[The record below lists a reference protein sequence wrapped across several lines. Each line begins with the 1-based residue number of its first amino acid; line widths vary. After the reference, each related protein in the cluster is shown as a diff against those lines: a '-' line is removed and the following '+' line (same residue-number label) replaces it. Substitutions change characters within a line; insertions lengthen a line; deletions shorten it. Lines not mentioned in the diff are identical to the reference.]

1 MAWWRDRIATSTE
14 LRLGLRMARTDGGF
28 TLLEL
33 LIVMAV
39 LGILAGIVVF
49 SLQGVG
55 SSATVAACQS
65 DFATTT
71 DAVTAY
77 QAQMGGYPGG
87 SGSATATDSDLGTA
101 PGFTPGA
108 APSGVNAARPGG
120 ELLVSGATS
129 PNLGGTSNEG
139 PWLKESPES
148 PGSYTIWVANDGSG
162 IVQVLDAAGQVPAG
176 ATHTAKDCSVCFG
189 WGRGHDY
196 DDHGPDDND
205 NDNDDDD
212 HSTDHDDDYHSTNYD
227 DHPRAD
233 NNHHR
238 ATDDDHNHGA
248 SQPAASHHQRGLD
261 DVSPRRLRLFHS
273 DRVRLASAL
282 AEGIGV
288 SALGSQLRSD
298 DRCAQRYSEEVG
310 LLPADVHREQW
321 HSAECDAIVHADRRM
336 TEMVTRVLI
345 ACFSRM
351 RWTL

>member
-176 ATHTAKDCSVCFG
+176 ATHTAKDCSSVSAG
-189 WGRGHDY
+189 GAATTTTTTAPTTTTTNHSTDY
-196 DDHGPDDND
+196 DDDY
-205 NDNDDDD
+205 
-212 HSTDHDDDYHSTNYD
+212 STDYD
-227 DHPRAD
+227 DHPRRRQPPPS
-233 NNHHR
+233 HR
-238 ATDDDHNHGA
+238 RRP
-248 SQPAASHHQRGLD
+248 Q
-261 DVSPRRLRLFHS
+261 PRRLTTSRQPSPARTRRRFATAS
-273 DRVRLASAL
+273 SAL
-282 AEGIGV
+282 
-288 SALGSQLRSD
+288 SQ
-298 DRCAQRYSEEVG
+298 
-310 LLPADVHREQW
+310 
-321 HSAECDAIVHADRRM
+321 
-336 TEMVTRVLI
+336 
-345 ACFSRM
+345 
-351 RWTL
+351 

>member
-49 SLQGVG
+49 SLQGVQ

-77 QAQMGGYPGG
+77 QAQMGGNPGG

-139 PWLKESPES
+139 PWLKESPENS
-148 PGSYTIWVANDGSG
+148 GSYTIWVANDGSG

-176 ATHTAKDCSVCFG
+176 ATHTAEDCTSVSAG
-189 WGRGHDY
+189 GTATTTTTTAPTTTTTTTPPTTTTTTPPTTTTTLA
-196 DDHGPDDND
+196 DD
-205 NDNDDDD
+205 
-212 HSTDHDDDYHSTNYD
+212 
-227 DHPRAD
+227 
-233 NNHHR
+233 NHHR

-248 SQPAASHHQRGLD
+248 SQPATSHHQRRLD
-261 DVSPRRLRLFHS
+261 DVSPRRFRVFHS
-273 DRVRLASAL
+273 DRVRLTSAL

-298 DRCAQRYSEEVG
+298 NRRAQWYPEEVG
-310 LLPADVHREQW
+310 LLPAVLHGEQW
-321 HSAECDAIVHADRRM
+321 DSAKCDPIVHADRRM
-336 TEMVTRVLI
+336 TEVVSRVLV
-345 ACFSRM
+345 ACFSR
-351 RWTL
+351 RK

>member
-87 SGSATATDSDLGTA
+87 SGSATVTDSDLGTA

-108 APSGVNAARPGG
+108 APSGVNAARAGG

-139 PWLKESPES
+139 PWLKEAPEN

-162 IVQVLDAAGQVPAG
+162 MVQVLDAAGQVPAG
-176 ATHTAKDCSVCFG
+176 ATHTAKDCTSVSAGGAATTTTTTAPTTTTTTTPPTTTTTTPPTTTTTLAPTTTTTEPPTTTTTTAPHNQAPAFTSEDSTTFRHGVFG
-189 WGRGHDY
+189 
-196 DDHGPDDND
+196 
-205 NDNDDDD
+205 
-212 HSTDHDDDYHSTNYD
+212 SFTVT
-227 DHPRAD
+227 
-233 NNHHR
+233 
-238 ATDDDHNHGA
+238 A
-248 SQPAASHHQRGLD
+248 SGSPQPSLK
-261 DVSPRRLRLFHS
+261 VSGSLPS
-273 DRVRLASAL
+273 
-282 AEGIGV
+282 GV
-288 SALGSQLRSD
+288 SF
-298 DRCAQRYSEEVG
+298 DRTTGVLSGTPRKSGFYRLTFTASNGTRQNATQSFT
-310 LLPADVHREQW
+310 L
-321 HSAECDAIVHADRRM
+321 IV
-336 TEMVTRVLI
+336 E
-345 ACFSRM
+345 
-351 RWTL
+351 

>member
-1 MAWWRDRIATSTE
+1 MAWWRDRIATGTE

-87 SGSATATDSDLGTA
+87 SGSATVTDSDLGTA

-108 APSGVNAARPGG
+108 APNGVNAARADG

-129 PNLGGTSNEG
+129 PNLGGTGNEG
-139 PWLKESPES
+139 PWIKEAPEN

-162 IVQVLDAAGQVPAG
+162 TVQVLDAAGQVPAG
-176 ATHTAKDCSVCFG
+176 ATHTAKDCTAVSAGDAATTTTTAAPTTTTSTTPPTTTTTLAPTTTTTTEPPTTTTTTSAPTTTTTTTAPHNLAPAFTSEDSTTFRHGVFG
-189 WGRGHDY
+189 
-196 DDHGPDDND
+196 
-205 NDNDDDD
+205 
-212 HSTDHDDDYHSTNYD
+212 SFTVT
-227 DHPRAD
+227 
-233 NNHHR
+233 
-238 ATDDDHNHGA
+238 A
-248 SQPAASHHQRGLD
+248 SGSPQPSLK
-261 DVSPRRLRLFHS
+261 VSGSLPS
-273 DRVRLASAL
+273 
-282 AEGIGV
+282 GV
-288 SALGSQLRSD
+288 SF
-298 DRCAQRYSEEVG
+298 DRTTGVLSGTPKKSG
-310 LLPADVHREQW
+310 LYRLTFTASNGTGQNATQ
-321 HSAECDAIVHADRRM
+321 SFTLIV
-336 TEMVTRVLI
+336 E
-345 ACFSRM
+345 
-351 RWTL
+351 